1 MPRIRSLHVYPV
13 KSCRGNAIER
23 MEFDSFGPIGDRRW
37 MVINESSREFLS
49 QRSHPE
55 LALLR
60 ARYNSSGGIELQ
72 SPRFETFLSVKPPS
86 ENLDPIEVGIWNARA
101 TACDA
106 GDRAASSLSDLI
118 GIKVRLVGINSQF
131 RRPLNGNPEDETGFA
146 DGYPLLV
153 ISQASLEDLNQRLEF
168 PVEMNRFRP
177 NIVIEDC
184 RPYDEDKWKR
194 IKIGNTTIRSAGPC
208 PRCIMTTV
216 DPELGVRTGKEPLAT
231 LSEYRRS
238 DDGVLFGQNFI
249 NESKS
254 GFIEIGMQVEIV
266 L

>member
-1 MPRIRSLHVYPV
+1 MPRILSLHVYPV

-23 MEFDSFGPIGDRRW
+23 MEFDSFGSIGDRRW
-37 MVINESSREFLS
+37 MVINESAHEFLS

-60 ARYNSSGGIELQ
+60 ARYDRFGGIEIR
-72 SPRFETFLSVKPPS
+72 SPRSESILSIKPPS
-86 ENLDPIEVGIWNARA
+86 ENLDPVEVGIWNTRA

-106 GDRAASSLSDLI
+106 GDEATSWLRDLI
-118 GIKVRLVGINSQF
+118 GIKVRLVGMNSRF
-131 RRPLNGNPEDETGFA
+131 RRPLNGNPNDETGFA

-177 NIVIEDC
+177 NIVIEEC
-184 RPYDEDKWKR
+184 LPYDEDRWTR
-194 IKIGNTTIRSAGPC
+194 IKIGEAIFRSAGPC

-216 DPELGVRTGKEPLAT
+216 DPESGVRIGKEPLAT

-238 DDGVLFGQNFI
+238 NEGVLFGQNFI

-254 GFIEIGMQVEIV
+254 GFIEVGMPVEV
-266 L
+266 VS